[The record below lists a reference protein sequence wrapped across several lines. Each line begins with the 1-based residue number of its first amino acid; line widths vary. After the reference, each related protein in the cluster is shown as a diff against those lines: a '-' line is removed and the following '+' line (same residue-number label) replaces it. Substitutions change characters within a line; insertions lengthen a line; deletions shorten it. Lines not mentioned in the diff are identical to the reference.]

1 MVRDL
6 VTLPPSLP
14 LITAGFATDQ
24 VHLLIGTG
32 STDSVSVCK
41 NRIHSILNAGGNPI
55 VVNPSSPSH
64 TKQSKTEIRNN
75 PKFEIVERE
84 LTSHDKTNDDR
95 ALICKTADKTAEK
108 IHIKKSNLSDEIFWQ
123 CQKLRIPINTFHKQ
137 QSTNNKINP
146 KGNDTKGTGRQN
158 ADTTNGNGY
167 ILANRIKRDIISHL
181 PPNISEVVINMGY
194 LKDRIINEDHKA
206 LLEEKYYQTDM
217 SLPGF
222 GYGLDEDGWESH
234 KFNKLIREFEM
245 TSREQRLKRTR
256 WLKQTMKN
264 YPMNKRTDK
273 KTQEGETESSP
284 NKKTKQETVTE
295 GAVPPTDE
303 NIENGTKQLQ
313 LSEVK
318 KEEGPKKLGKISLVG
333 SGPGSV
339 SMLTIG
345 ALQEIKSADIILAD
359 KLVPQAILDLIPP
372 KTETFIAK
380 KFPGNAERAQQELL
394 AKARKPLEN
403 GLKPLRSKQTHTYSN
418 NRGGQEINFLKDHG
432 YIPVVLPGI
441 SSSLACTVLAQIPAT
456 QRDIADQ
463 VLICTGTGR
472 KGALPII
479 PEFVESRTT
488 VFLMALHRA
497 NVLITELLKHGWD
510 GDVPAAI
517 VERGS
522 CPDQRVTRTLLK
534 WVPEVVEEIGSSRTS
549 SSTSCYVTLS
559 L

>member
-1 MVRDL
+1 MTSSWKISRH
-6 VTLPPSLP
+6 
-14 LITAGFATDQ
+14 
-24 VHLLIGTG
+24 HLL
-32 STDSVSVCK
+32 
-41 NRIHSILNAGGNPI
+41 
-55 VVNPSSPSH
+55 
-64 TKQSKTEIRNN
+64 Q
-75 PKFEIVERE
+75 
-84 LTSHDKTNDDR
+84 
-95 ALICKTADKTAEK
+95 
-108 IHIKKSNLSDEIFWQ
+108 
-123 CQKLRIPINTFHKQ
+123 
-137 QSTNNKINP
+137 
-146 KGNDTKGTGRQN
+146 
-158 ADTTNGNGY
+158 
-167 ILANRIKRDIISHL
+167 IKRQS
-181 PPNISEVVINMGY
+181 
-194 LKDRIINEDHKA
+194 R
-206 LLEEKYYQTDM
+206 
-217 SLPGF
+217 
-222 GYGLDEDGWESH
+222 
-234 KFNKLIREFEM
+234 KL
-245 TSREQRLKRTR
+245 SQ
-256 WLKQTMKN
+256 
-264 YPMNKRTDK
+264 
-273 KTQEGETESSP
+273 G
-284 NKKTKQETVTE
+284 V
-295 GAVPPTDE
+295 VPPTDE

-394 AKARKPLEN
+394 AKGLESLDN
-403 GLKPLRSKQTHTYSN
+403 GLKVVRLKQGDPYIFG
-418 NRGGQEINFLKDHG
+418 RGGEEFNFFKDHG

-534 WVPEVVEEIGSSRTS
+534 WVPEVVEEIGSRPPVSW
-549 SSTSCYVTLS
+549 L
-559 L
+559 